1 MLSHSEIALML
12 LGAVLIVAAIASGWL
27 PGSAAGT
34 TVGRVMRALAGI
46 AGAALIAWTLVTRV
60 GPGGLF
66 GSAPA
71 PAPAPTQRGPS
82 AAELVKTAS
91 TALLA
96 CRAATAPA
104 VPDGAT
110 ASLQEMEAA
119 DTAFRA
125 YDAATNSYTKC
136 VDAAVGRVA
145 QQFTGVAEAPD
156 LAALKVFGT
165 RAHNVAIDEEQT
177 AVDQFNGQLR
187 IYKAKHPK
195 S

>member
-1 MLSHSEIALML
+1 LV
-12 LGAVLIVAAIASGWL
+12 GAVLVVAAIASGWL
-27 PGSAAGT
+27 PGSAAGST
-34 TVGRVMRALAGI
+34 GGRVMRALAGI
-46 AGAALIAWTLVTRV
+46 AGAALIALTLVTRV
-60 GPGGLF
+60 SPGGLF
-66 GSAPA
+66 RSAPA
-71 PAPAPTQRGPS
+71 PAPTRRGPS

-96 CRAATAPA
+96 CRAATAPP

-110 ASLQEMEAA
+110 ASLKEMEAA

-125 YDAATNSYTKC
+125 YDAATNAYTRC

-145 QQFTGVAEAPD
+145 QQFAGVAEAPD
-156 LAALKVFGT
+156 LATLNVFGT

-187 IYKAKHPK
+187 IYKAKHPGK
-195 S
+195 T

>member
-1 MLSHSEIALML
+1 MLTHSEIALVL
-12 LGAVLIVAAIASGWL
+12 VGAVLIVAAIASGWL

-34 TVGRVMRALAGI
+34 TGGRVMRALAGI

-66 GSAPA
+66 GSAPPPT
-71 PAPAPTQRGPS
+71 PAHRGPS

-110 ASLQEMEAA
+110 ASLQEMQAA
-119 DTAFRA
+119 DAAFRA

-145 QQFTGVAEAPD
+145 QQFAGVAEAPD
-156 LAALKVFGT
+156 PAALHVFGT

-177 AVDQFNGQLR
+177 AVDQFNGQLG
-187 IYKAKHPK
+187 IYKAKHPEK
-195 S
+195 T

>member
-1 MLSHSEIALML
+1 MLTHSEIALVL
-12 LGAVLIVAAIASGWL
+12 VGAVLIVAAIASGWL

-34 TVGRVMRALAGI
+34 TGGRVARALAGI

-60 GPGGLF
+60 GPGGLL

-71 PAPAPTQRGPS
+71 PAPTHRGPS

-96 CRAATAPA
+96 CPAATAPA

-110 ASLQEMEAA
+110 ASLKEMQAA
-119 DTAFRA
+119 DAAFRA
-125 YDAATNSYTKC
+125 YDAATNAYAKC

-145 QQFTGVAEAPD
+145 KQFAGVAEAPD
-156 LAALKVFGT
+156 LATLNVFGT

-187 IYKAKHPK
+187 IYKAKHPGK
-195 S
+195 T

>member
-1 MLSHSEIALML
+1 MLSHFQIGLMS
-12 LGAVLIVAAIASGWL
+12 LGAVLILAAIASGWL

-34 TVGRVMRALAGI
+34 TVGRVGRALAGV
-46 AGAALIAWTLVTRV
+46 AGAVLIAWALVSHA

-66 GSAPA
+66 RSTPPA
-71 PAPAPTQRGPS
+71 ATAHRGPS

-96 CRAATAPA
+96 CPAATAPA

-110 ASLQEMEAA
+110 ASLKEMQAA
-119 DTAFRA
+119 DAAFRA
-125 YDAATNSYTKC
+125 YDAATNAYAKC

-145 QQFTGVAEAPD
+145 KQFAGVAEAPD
-156 LAALKVFGT
+156 LAALNVFGT

-187 IYKAKHPK
+187 IYKAKHPGK
-195 S
+195 T

>member
-1 MLSHSEIALML
+1 MLSHPEIALMW

-34 TVGRVMRALAGI
+34 TVGRVCRALAGV
-46 AGAALIAWTLVTRV
+46 AGAALIAWALISHAA
-60 GPGGLF
+60 PGGLF
-66 GSAPA
+66 RGTPA
-71 PAPAPTQRGPS
+71 AAAHRGPS
-82 AAELVKTAS
+82 AAELVRSAS
-91 TALLA
+91 TALQA
-96 CRAATAPA
+96 CPAATAPT

-110 ASLQEMEAA
+110 ASLQEMAAA
-119 DTAFRA
+119 DAAFRA

-145 QQFTGVAEAPD
+145 KQFTGVAEAPN
-156 LAALKVFGT
+156 LEALTLFGT
-165 RAHNVAIDEEQT
+165 RAHNVAVDREE
-177 AVDQFNGQLR
+177 AIVGQFNGQLR